1 MFNLNIYIYILNI
14 IILCMGDKRGKK
26 ERKEGKEGDRG
37 REKGEG
43 EGKIIMMKLLLYYII

>member
-1 MFNLNIYIYILNI
+1 
-14 IILCMGDKRGKK
+14 MGDKRGKK